1 MVSIDL
7 STVVRDGHAVV
18 GLRGELDVTD
28 AAGVTVALAD
38 VVACHPDIIIDLT
51 ALDFIDCCGLWALTR
66 AREQASRAGGGLLLA
81 APQQLV
87 LRVLALTGLA
97 DVVPVHASVEQ
108 AELAY
113 APRHRPV

>member
-7 STVVRDGHAVV
+7 STVVRDRRAVV

-28 AAGVTVALAD
+28 AAGVTVALAG
-38 VVACHPDIIIDLT
+38 VVADHPDIIIDLT
-51 ALDFIDCCGLWALTR
+51 GLEYIDCYSLWAL
-66 AREQASRAGGGLLLA
+66 AGVGEQARATGGGLLLA

-97 DVVPVHASVEQ
+97 DVFSVHASVEQ

-113 APRHRPV
+113 ARHRPV

>member
-1 MVSIDL
+1 MVSMDL

-18 GLRGELDVTD
+18 GLRGELDVND

-38 VVACHPDIIIDLT
+38 VVVGHPGIIIDLT
-51 ALDFIDCCGLWALTR
+51 ALDFIDCSGLWALTR
-66 AREQASRAGGGLLLA
+66 AREQAGRAGGGLLLA

>member
-1 MVSIDL
+1 MVSMDL
-7 STVVRDGHAVV
+7 STVVKDGHAVV
-18 GLRGELDVTD
+18 GLRGELDVND

-38 VVACHPDIIIDLT
+38 VVVGHPGIIIDLT
-51 ALDFIDCCGLWALTR
+51 ALDFIDCSGLWALTR
-66 AREQASRAGGGLLLA
+66 AREQAGRAGGGLLLA
-81 APQQLV
+81 APQHLV

-113 APRHRPV
+113 ARHRPV

>member
-7 STVVRDGHAVV
+7 STAERGGHAVV
-18 GLRGELDVTD
+18 GLRGELDLSD
-28 AAGVTVALAD
+28 AADLMVALAG
-38 VVACHPDIIIDLT
+38 VVACHPEVIVDLT
-51 ALDFIDCCGLWALTR
+51 GLEFIDCSGLWALTR
-66 AREQASRAGGGLLLA
+66 AREQATLAGGGLLLA

-97 DVVPVHASVEQ
+97 EVFSVHASVEQ

-113 APRHRPV
+113 TRHRPV

>member
-18 GLRGELDVTD
+18 GLRGELDVND

-38 VVACHPDIIIDLT
+38 VVVGHPDIIIDLT
-51 ALDFIDCCGLWALTR
+51 ALDFIDCSGLWALTR

-81 APQQLV
+81 APQHLV

-97 DVVPVHASVEQ
+97 DVVLVHASVEQ
-108 AELAY
+108 AERAY
-113 APRHRPV
+113 ARRRPV